1 MNDLGRSPENAGH
14 PDWWLLISAM
24 LLAAFGIIMVLSA
37 SGVMAERY
45 YGDSYIFF
53 KKQALFA
60 AVGVLAM
67 LAISRMPRKFF
78 YNTTYLWVV
87 GVAGLLLLCV
97 FTPLGVSAGGAKRW
111 LRLGPV
117 AIQPL
122 EFAKPAL
129 VLYLAYFFSQKQEM
143 VKTFS
148 VGFLPPFFATGL
160 LCLILLLQPDFG
172 GAVCLAMI
180 LFFMCFV
187 GGTRIIYLLLSLIFA
202 SGAGWL
208 LITSSPYR
216 FKRWTAFLDP
226 FKSAQAEGYQ
236 LVQSFYAFG
245 SGQLFGAGLGAGKQK
260 LFYLPEAHND
270 FIMAVAGEELG
281 FLGLSAVLLVIGI
294 LLWRA
299 FRVAYRQEDL
309 QDRFTAFG
317 MALVLAL
324 GCVLNLAVV
333 LGTVPPKGVPM
344 PFISYGGSSIL
355 VSFICVGFL
364 LNLSRSAV
372 RWRKS

>member
-1 MNDLGRSPENAGH
+1 MNDLGRTSETAGY

-24 LLAAFGIIMVLSA
+24 FLAAFGIIMVLSA

-60 AVGVLAM
+60 ALGVLAM
-67 LAISRMPRKFF
+67 LAVSRMPRKFF

-87 GVAGLLLLCV
+87 GVAVLLLLCV
-97 FTPLGVSAGGAKRW
+97 FSPLGVSAGGAKRW

-129 VLYLAYFFSQKQEM
+129 VLYLAYFFSRKQEM

-172 GAVCLAMI
+172 GAVCLVMI

-187 GGTRIIYLLLSLIFA
+187 GGTRIIYLLLSLLFA

-245 SGQLFGAGLGAGKQK
+245 SGQLFGAGLGGGKQK

-281 FLGLSAVLLVIGI
+281 FLGLSAVLLVIGV

-309 QDRFTAFG
+309 QDRFTGFG

-324 GCVLNLAVV
+324 GSVLNLAVV

>member
-1 MNDLGRSPENAGH
+1 MNDLGRTPETTGH
-14 PDWWLLISAM
+14 PDWWLLISAL
-24 LLAAFGIIMVLSA
+24 LLAGFGIIMVLSA
-37 SGVMAERY
+37 SGIMADRY
-45 YGDSYIFF
+45 YGDSYLFF
-53 KKQALFA
+53 KKQALFGGLGA
-60 AVGVLAM
+60 LAM
-67 LAISRMPRKFF
+67 LAIARMPRKFF
-78 YNTTYLWVV
+78 YNTTYLWVG
-87 GVAGLLLLCV
+87 GVALLLLLCV

-117 AIQPL
+117 AVQPL

-129 VLYLAYFFSQKQEM
+129 VLYLAYFFSRKQEM

-148 VGFLPPFFATGL
+148 VGFLPPFFATGM

-187 GGTRIIYLLLSLIFA
+187 GGTRLIYLLLSFLFA

-281 FLGLSAVLLVIGI
+281 FIGLSAVLLVIGV

-324 GCVLNLAVV
+324 GSVLNLAVV